1 MPSVREIAEGAGV
14 SITTVSRALNNDPAV
29 SERTRNRVLAVAN
42 RTGYVQTVGR
52 RITTNVALVYT
63 QEVTLSH
70 PFDSAV
76 LEGIYRGVDQHRFD
90 VVLLNIQRDKS
101 RHETFT
107 QFFMRKGV
115 RGVILRTMAG
125 TRDTCQAIADEGFPH
140 IVISERFESPN
151 VNCIDVN
158 SQPESVRAVEYLVD
172 LGHRRIA
179 FAMHNIPDRDHL
191 DRLEGY
197 RQALRNHGLL
207 VEDRLIFRQPFTLA
221 GGASVMQMVMSMHD
235 RPTAIFLADP
245 LLGVGAVK
253 MAHEL
258 GVEIPSDIS
267 VVGFD
272 DTDVRHSVTPTLT
285 AICQDAAS
293 LGFEA
298 SRWLT
303 HAIVRGSRA
312 PFKKTQTAFFEVN
325 QSTACPPD
333 AARQGNGTHWSV
345 RGANRG
351 SVNTGAGAHIAL
363 AAGESD

>member
-14 SITTVSRALNNDPAV
+14 SITTVSRVLNNDPAV
-29 SERTRNRVLAVAN
+29 SERTRDLVLAVAN

-52 RITTNVALVYT
+52 RITTHIGFAYT

-90 VVLLNIQRDKS
+90 LVLLNIQRDKI

-115 RGVILRTMAG
+115 RGAILRTMAG
-125 TRDTCQAIADEGFPH
+125 TRDMCQAIADEGFPH
-140 IVISERFESPN
+140 IVISERFDSPN

-158 SQPESVRAVEYLVD
+158 SQPESVRAVEYLID

-197 RQALRNHGLL
+197 RQALRNRGLL
-207 VEDRLIFRQPFTLA
+207 IEDRLIFRQPFTLA
-221 GGASVMQMVMSMHD
+221 GGATVMQMVMSMHN
-235 RPTAIFLADP
+235 RPTAIYLADP

-258 GVEIPSDIS
+258 GVEIPNDIS
-267 VVGFD
+267 VIGFD
-272 DTDVRHSVTPTLT
+272 DTDVRHSVTPTLS
-285 AICQDAAS
+285 AVCQDAAS

-303 HAIVRGSRA
+303 HAIVKGSQA
-312 PFKKTQTAFFEVN
+312 PFKKTQTAFLEVN

-333 AARQGNGTHWSV
+333 TAKRGNGSRRPA
-345 RGANRG
+345 RGEDRISSA
-351 SVNTGAGAHIAL
+351 AGTHIAL
-363 AAGESD
+363 TAGESD